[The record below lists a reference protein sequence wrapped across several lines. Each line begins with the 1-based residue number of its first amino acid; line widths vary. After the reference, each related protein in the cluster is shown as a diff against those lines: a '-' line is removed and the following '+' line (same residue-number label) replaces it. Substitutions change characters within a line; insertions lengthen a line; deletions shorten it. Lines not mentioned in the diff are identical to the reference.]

1 MHTTLNNIATLKSG
15 HTFREKITESLS
27 GAVHVLQIKDIR
39 RHHTELL
46 QSELQADTLARIQ
59 WEGNQRGLL
68 SPGGVLLPM
77 RGEYYKAV
85 LFNGPAKVVA
95 SSQLL
100 VISVTTAKV
109 LPAWLCWA
117 LNQNTAQHYLESES
131 KGSNISSLSRHSAGL
146 LPLQVPSLATQHKI
160 IALQQLWE
168 QEQQLTRQ
176 LLQNRETLLQ
186 GMFQQLMAEK
196 VKVNG
201 DTT

>member
-15 HTFREKITESLS
+15 HTFREKIIESPS

-46 QSELQADTLARIQ
+46 QTELQVDTLPRIQ
-59 WEGNQRGLL
+59 WQGGQSGLL
-68 SPGGVLLPM
+68 MPGNVVLPM

-85 LFNGPAKVVA
+85 LFNGPAQVVA

-100 VISVTTAKV
+100 VISVKTAKV

-117 LNQNTAQHYLESES
+117 LNQSTAQHYLENES
-131 KGSNISSLSRHSAGL
+131 KGSNMSSLSKHSAGL
-146 LPLQVPSLATQHKI
+146 LPLHIPSLATQHKI

-176 LLQNRETLLQ
+176 LLHNRETLLL
-186 GMFQQLMAEK
+186 GMFQQLMADK
-196 VKVNG
+196 IKVNG
-201 DTT
+201 DTV